1 MSELIARVMSRVIEV
16 GNCLEWTGAYS
27 LRVPAVAWKGK
38 QMNVRRALA
47 IDLQLLSECCANKVA
62 VVCCGNWRCVAP
74 DHVRVITR
82 KKLQQQTANAG
93 HHASQ
98 IIANRKRSRS
108 ARRRAK
114 LTEEQVAEQDQ
125 ARAQAQNE
133 AKAMEAT
140 AVGVQAAEGLSK
152 VDVGGG
158 QNAISMLL
166 NNGV

>member
-27 LRVPAVAWKGK
+27 VRVPAIAWKGK

-47 IDLQLLSECCANKVA
+47 IDLQLLSGCCANKVA

-98 IIANRKRSRS
+98 IIANCKRSRS

-114 LTEEQVAEQDQ
+114 LTEKQVAEIREAQGTQRELAKRFGVSQ
-125 ARAQAQNE
+125 ATIFAIKKGNVWRDY
-133 AKAMEAT
+133 T
-140 AVGVQAAEGLSK
+140 SPFSYFVGV
-152 VDVGGG
+152 
-158 QNAISMLL
+158 MT
-166 NNGV
+166 